1 LISREELQKLIEAQ
15 KVPEMNMAELSLL
28 MKYADRGSK
37 GYVAIDK
44 FIEKIQELSTETK
57 VEVVL
62 KNFAMNCKRQ

>member
-1 LISREELQKLIEAQ
+1 
-15 KVPEMNMAELSLL
+15 MAELSLL

-57 VEVVL
+57 VETVL
-62 KNFAMNCKRQ
+62 KNFAMNCKR